1 MTSPRIL
8 ERFLARH
15 CLWLM
20 GLMNSCASIVV
31 SMSLNKSNLLHTHT
45 HTSLECQAISFSST
59 KAIIILKKEERIISL
74 ITGYKSRWRVHESV
88 VGLVNDRKCKHD
100 ARYTCRSMLIWA
112 LIDCLSINK
121 RGLHHHWNNYNCSMN
136 VLTCHI
142 GKTNYRN

>member
-20 GLMNSCASIVV
+20 GLMKSCASIVIL
-31 SMSLNKSNLLHTHT
+31 MSLNKSNLLHTHT
-45 HTSLECQAISFSST
+45 HTSVECQAISFSST

-74 ITGYKSRWRVHESV
+74 ITGYRVDDKYMKV
-88 VGLVNDRKCKHD
+88 VCLVNDRKCKHV

-112 LIDCLSINK
+112 LFDCLSINK
-121 RGLHHHWNNYNCSMN
+121 RGLHHHWNDYNYSMN
-136 VLTCHI
+136 VLRCHI
-142 GKTNYRN
+142 SKNNYRN